1 MKKALLFILLLN
13 IDYLV
18 SSQSIIEGT
27 YIYEFDGS
35 NASIRR
41 TLVLNPDRTFLFHA
55 YEYHERGIPPEKNI
69 YGKGT
74 WESKKG
80 LVYFT
85 TSKADIDD
93 KHTLDFSNSKAR
105 FDAKSPRDKSDKEDI
120 TSLRFYESEVFW
132 FKGMKLIKQ

>member
-13 IDYLV
+13 INYLV

-27 YIYEFDGS
+27 YVYEFDGS

-55 YEYHERGIPPEKNI
+55 YEYHEKGIPPEKNI

-105 FDAKSPRDKSDKEDI
+105 FDAKSPRDKSGKEI
-120 TSLRFYESEVFW
+120 KTSLRFYESEVFW
-132 FKGMKLIKQ
+132 VKGMKLIKQ

>member
-1 MKKALLFILLLN
+1 MSKTLLLL
-13 IDYLV
+13 IF
-18 SSQSIIEGT
+18 SILHFSVYCQTSVDGT
-27 YIYEFDGS
+27 YVYEFEGS

-41 TLVLNPDRTFLFHA
+41 TLILNPDKTFLFHA
-55 YEYHERGIPPEKNI
+55 YEYHEKGIPPEKNI

-74 WESKKG
+74 WESKKS

-105 FDAKSPRDKSDKEDI
+105 FDAKSPRDKSGKEI
-120 TSLRFYESEVFW
+120 KTSLRFYESEVFW
-132 FKGMKLIKQ
+132 VKGMKLIKQ